1 MEFRTIKRNTILFVA
16 FLLLCGVL
24 HFNERYDHP
33 ILPDTVVF
41 CTVFAIYA
49 TLILFWMQT
58 VRDRLIRSRSR
69 NYTLSAGG
77 LMMLYLLTRTLKYRI
92 VNTTMLTRYLW
103 YINYVPLI
111 LIPTLF
117 LMACIRFHLA
127 EDSPGK
133 ERLLLIPAGV
143 LAVVVLSNDLHFL
156 AFRPKVELSVL
167 VGDTG
172 TYSYG
177 MVYFLTYAW
186 IGITIASGVVLLLIK
201 AQQLRDW
208 RKTIPPLF
216 FLALIPALTALNNS
230 MRANGF
236 YRIYEAPEINIF
248 CMLGV
253 FEACIRSRLMPRNEN
268 YPGFFAVM
276 DTASVI
282 TDREFKPVYRTDLPL
297 KATPDQMQ
305 ASLERPQEP
314 DEDTRLFGRN
324 LQVGHAFWNVDDSV
338 LHQLNNRLEEANET
352 IGLENKLIQY
362 ENEQREERARL
373 KARNAVYAK
382 AAQEL
387 YPVQKQIAA
396 MLEEMEPGTPEF
408 RPKLAKVCVYNAFV
422 KRKTNLILTYSETDR
437 IDGKELY
444 LAIREMA
451 VFLNEC
457 GVTASVDRGKAES
470 YSYADTLALYDSF
483 LLITEAV
490 LPRIS
495 RMLVFLQ
502 ETGFRM
508 VLNCEMPEDM
518 LLTPCPVS
526 AEKTDDLLYLTV
538 SAKGGR
544 T

>member
-1 MEFRTIKRNTILFVA
+1 MKSGTAKRNTILFVT
-16 FLLLCGVL
+16 FLLMGGVL

-33 ILPDTVVF
+33 FLPDTIVF
-41 CTVFAIYA
+41 CAVFAIYA

-58 VRDRLIRSRSR
+58 VRDRLISSRSRS
-69 NYTLSAGG
+69 YTLSAGG

-92 VNTTMLTRYLW
+92 VNTAMLTRYLW
-103 YINYVPLI
+103 YINYIPLI

-127 EDSPGK
+127 ENSPGK
-133 ERLLLIPAGV
+133 ERLLLIPAGA
-143 LAVVVLSNDLHFL
+143 LAAVVLSNNLHCL
-156 AFRPKVELSVL
+156 VFRPKVELSVL
-167 VGDTG
+167 VGDAG

-177 MVYFLTYAW
+177 MVFYLIYAW
-186 IGITIASGVVLLLIK
+186 IGVTIASGVVLLLIK
-201 AQQLRDW
+201 AQRLRDW
-208 RKTIPPLF
+208 RKAIPPLF

-268 YPGFFAVM
+268 YPGFFAAM
-276 DTASVI
+276 DTAAVI
-282 TDREFKPVYRTDLPL
+282 SDRDFQPAYRTDLPL
-297 KATPDQMQ
+297 KATPDQMR
-305 ASLERPQEP
+305 ASLTAPLEP

-324 LQVGHAFWNVDDSV
+324 LRVGYAFWSVDESV
-338 LHQLNNRLEEANET
+338 LHRLNNRLEEANET
-352 IGLENKLIQY
+352 IGLENKLIRY

-373 KARNAVYAK
+373 AARNAVYAK

-396 MLEEMEPGTPEF
+396 MLEEMKPGTPEF
-408 RPKLAKVCVYNAFV
+408 RPQLAKVCVYNAFV
-422 KRKTNLILTYSETDR
+422 KRKTNLILTYTETDR
-437 IDGKELY
+437 IDGDELY

-451 VFLNEC
+451 IFLNAC
-457 GVTASVDRGKAES
+457 GVSASVDRGKAGTFS
-470 YSYADTLALYDSF
+470 CTDTLALYDSF
-483 LLITEAV
+483 LQITEAF

-495 RMLVFLQ
+495 RMIVYLQ

-508 VLNCEMPEDM
+508 VLNCEMPEDRI
-518 LLTPCPVS
+518 PASCPVS
-526 AEKTDDLLYLTV
+526 SEETDGLLYLTV
-538 SAKGGR
+538 SAKGGGA
-544 T
+544 